1 MQTKHSIKEMKRA
14 GKKQQTVVAVR
25 PAGDCLNWD
34 AREYKSDT
42 TCDATWRVWDE
53 FCVTAKSAECKSV
66 RKDMQKVARL
76 DLEPPLCSF
85 ILDSNQ
91 EWCSRAWD
99 ALQSRCYFDETTPIE
114 EKTCDA
120 SLATMWNDWGSW
132 LPWMFQ
138 DTDADM
144 RKTTMQRKHEL
155 KKSAAGKHA
164 LEKTAAK
171 ERSGKKASVNLAA
184 SSSAANDGQYASG
197 VAMGA
202 AVGAAAALG
211 ALVAI
216 SKCNKGRVDDF

>member
-1 MQTKHSIKEMKRA
+1 VDECWFSSDFTEE
-14 GKKQQTVVAVR
+14 
-25 PAGDCLNWD
+25 DLD
-34 AREYKSDT
+34 ACE
-42 TCDATWRVWDE
+42 DAMYVDWDE
-53 FCVTAKSAECKSV
+53 YYEAH
-66 RKDMQKVARL
+66 
-76 DLEPPLCSF
+76 P
-85 ILDSNQ
+85 
-91 EWCSRAWD
+91 D
-99 ALQSRCYFDETTPIE
+99 AV
-114 EKTCDA
+114 
-120 SLATMWNDWGSW
+120 
-132 LPWMFQ
+132 
-138 DTDADM
+138 M

-155 KKSAAGKHA
+155 VKSAAGKHA